1 MESQS
6 KFRPDPKLKLMD
18 QVREVLRYK
27 HYAFRTEQ
35 TYCNWILRY
44 IRFHGSTIHPREL
57 TYRDVER
64 FLSDLAVNQKVAT
77 STQNQAFNALLF
89 LYREVLDLPFEGKI
103 QAVRSKKRVLSE
115 NVCKSIFF
123 AGRGYKNYF
132 VWLERPDKEGWRHG

>member
-35 TYCNWILRY
+35 TYCNWILR
-44 IRFHGSTIHPREL
+44 
-57 TYRDVER
+57 
-64 FLSDLAVNQKVAT
+64 
-77 STQNQAFNALLF
+77 
-89 LYREVLDLPFEGKI
+89 
-103 QAVRSKKRVLSE
+103 VLSE

-132 VWLERPDKEGWRHG
+132 VWLERPDKEGWRHGEGFFEGGEIRTVDFRL